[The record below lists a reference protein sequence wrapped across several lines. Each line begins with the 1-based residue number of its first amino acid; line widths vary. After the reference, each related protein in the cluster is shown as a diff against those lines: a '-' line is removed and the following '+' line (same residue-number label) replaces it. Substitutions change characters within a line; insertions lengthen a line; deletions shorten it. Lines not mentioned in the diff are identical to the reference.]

1 MSAIVAW
8 PVPGAVGGV
17 LLAAGVRPGGD
28 APEAVPVAAGADAA
42 ADAVLACAP
51 VAGASAEGCA

>member
-17 LLAAGVRPGGD
+17 LLAAGVRPAGD
-28 APEAVPVAAGADAA
+28 APEALLVAAGADDA

-51 VAGASAEGCA
+51 VPVASGEGGE